1 MVWVEVAMVLSV
13 LGVLVYWRYTP
24 VPPEGISE
32 REKRKVAVR
41 MKTIAVDIGT
51 VLEFLG
57 LTTVVHFLRAMKE
70 YKVQRTKTTIPGS
83 LLKVTETTFDGVKVM
98 VMEPLTAQ
106 KQSTFPGLLFFHG
119 GGYCLGSA
127 AECFKLTSHLAL
139 ELGIVIISVNYRLAP
154 EHKFPAGL
162 DDCVTA
168 TKYFMR
174 HAGRYNVDPSRIG
187 VAGESAGGN
196 FAAVVAQKLAQ
207 EKHRPALKLQL
218 LLYPVTQL
226 LMFTASAYKYGPCE
240 LQSVWELAYF
250 TSLYLYGDR
259 SKVASM
265 LKNSAGAKL
274 QGTHYLNYLDPAIV
288 DPTLPP
294 LPPGR
299 RIRKEDLG
307 LGIGDD
313 GILEL
318 ALNPHVSPLFAEE
331 EDISGLPPVFIS
343 AMEFDVFRDH
353 AIFYTRRLEQAGVKV
368 KMLHYKDGYHGQILD
383 FKESETAKMMMEDVL
398 SYLKE
403 NL

>member
-13 LGVLVYWRYTP
+13 VGVLAYWRYTP

-32 REKRKVAVR
+32 REKRKVTVR

-57 LTTVVHFLRAMKE
+57 LTTVVHFLRALKE
-70 YKVQRTKTTIPGS
+70 HKVRHTKTTVPGA

-98 VMEPLTAQ
+98 VLEPLTAQ
-106 KQSTFPGLLFFHG
+106 KQSTVPGLLFFHG
-119 GGYCLGSA
+119 GGFCLGSA

-139 ELGIVIISVNYRLAP
+139 ELGIVVISVNYCLAP

-162 DDCVTA
+162 DDCVMA
-168 TKYFMR
+168 TKYFIR

-196 FAAVVAQKLAQ
+196 FAAVVALKLAQ
-207 EKHRPALKLQL
+207 EKHRPVLKLQL

-259 SKVASM
+259 SKVAYM
-265 LKNSAGAKL
+265 LKNPARAKL
-274 QGTHYLNYLDPAIV
+274 KGTHYLNFLNPALV

-299 RIRKEDLG
+299 HVRKEDLANG
-307 LGIGDD
+307 EDE
-313 GILEL
+313 ILEL

-331 EDISGLPPVFIS
+331 NDISGLPPAFIS
-343 AMEFDVFRDH
+343 AMEFDVCRDH
-353 AIFYTRRLEQAGVKV
+353 AIFYARRLEQAGVKV
-368 KMLHYKDGYHGQILD
+368 KMLHYKDGYHGQVLD
-383 FKESETAKMMMEDVL
+383 FKESETAKVMMDDVL